1 MITYNQIH
9 KALNKKIENALLN
22 TFDYAVPLVAK
33 DISEPIIRPSV
44 KMILEDSNFGKFNEQ
59 CKERTL
65 TCNVYFFAKNRE
77 KPNYEN
83 MIIREVL
90 ESAFI
95 EELQVTET
103 FFIPIDNIKFLVSDG
118 VLNMS
123 FDLYTIELLP
133 DNDTNE
139 NMENVVLNM

>member
-44 KMILEDSNFGKFNEQ
+44 KMILEDSNFGKFNEK

-139 NMENVVLNM
+139 NMEDVVLNM